1 MSIKRTVTFVSL
13 LPNRAS
19 NTFYVYYDEEGTKHQ
34 LVQGVDKEGN
44 DIPYRFKLGRDKR
57 FVTIPTNK
65 KDIYGNSYLD
75 FLRNHPRNQNSP
87 GASKTPWFKEL
98 DSDKDATIALDS
110 YMLRNKAEN
119 LALSLKGKEL
129 EEVYKVLGF
138 SGEPKVKFHKLM
150 QYASKNCSDFIERVE
165 DPNRKA
171 QALLRAGVDNKII
184 TKRGFVYKYQ
194 DIVLG
199 NDEGRAV
206 TKIAE
211 DKDLQEILEK
221 ALGTAGA

>member
-1 MSIKRTVTFVSL
+1 MNNKRTVTFVSL

-19 NTFYVYYDEEGTKHQ
+19 DTFYVYYDEEGTRHQ
-34 LVQGVDKEGN
+34 MVQGVDKEGN

-57 FVTIPTNK
+57 FITIPINK
-65 KDIYGNSYLD
+65 KDIYGNSYVD
-75 FLRNHPRNQNSP
+75 FLRNHPYNKNSP
-87 GASKTPWFKEL
+87 YAIDNPSFKEL
-98 DSDKDATIALDS
+98 DSDKDAEIALDS
-110 YMLRNKAEN
+110 YTLRNRAEN

-129 EEVYKVLGF
+129 EEVYKILGY
-138 SGEPKVKFHKLM
+138 SGEEKVKLHKLM
-150 QYASKNCSDFIERVE
+150 QYASKNPSDFIEKVE

-171 QALLRAGVDNKII
+171 QALLNAAIKNKII
-184 TKRGFVYKYQ
+184 NKRGFVYKYQ

-221 ALGTAGA
+221 ALSTAGA